1 MKMAEKMGE
10 SEQTS
15 PDPRNRRRR
24 LSVNVIDARD
34 ALHDS
39 AVANSSQKEI
49 HGPAKE
55 PNLKHEG
62 SFVANSNDDPSSAVE
77 VSKDGISG
85 EIEEND
91 KTERDKKTKKAK
103 MKTPEEVRLELKRA
117 KENITKRVKWGSV
130 HFRTYKVGIGS
141 GVPANGGPSVGL
153 VGAHVS
159 EEQIPLDV
167 YESTKSVTEKYHRDG
182 IVSAMERTWWLKKI
196 HRKQSIDQEKV
207 LVSLK
212 TK

>member
-1 MKMAEKMGE
+1 M
-10 SEQTS
+10 
-15 PDPRNRRRR
+15 
-24 LSVNVIDARD
+24 
-34 ALHDS
+34 
-39 AVANSSQKEI
+39 
-49 HGPAKE
+49 
-55 PNLKHEG
+55 KHEG
-62 SFVANSNDDPSSAVE
+62 PLAANSNDGLNVAVC
-77 VSKDGISG
+77 VSKDDTSG
-85 EIEEND
+85 ENEGND
-91 KTERDKKTKKAK
+91 KAERDKKSKKAK

-117 KENITKRVKWGSV
+117 KENMTKRVKWGSV
-130 HFRTYKVGIGS
+130 YFRTYKVGIGS

-212 TK
+212 TKWFV